1 MDLVTP
7 GDREPVQP
15 PSIDNV
21 FIKTAK
27 TTHLGLIVN
36 DRSGNRFI
44 SFKEKDVKFTA
55 KLPQR

>member
-1 MDLVTP
+1 MELVPP

-27 TTHLGLIVN
+27 KTHLGLIVN
-36 DRSGNRFI
+36 DRSGNRFV